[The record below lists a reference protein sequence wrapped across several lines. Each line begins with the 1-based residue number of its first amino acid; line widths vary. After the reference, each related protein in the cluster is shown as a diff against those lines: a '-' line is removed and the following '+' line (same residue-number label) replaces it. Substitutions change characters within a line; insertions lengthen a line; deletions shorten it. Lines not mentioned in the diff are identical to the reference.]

1 MAYRSAVEVTV
12 SAAVT
17 GDTMNDS
24 EIYVEG
30 NISTECLFLRQWQA
44 LVDCAL

>member
-1 MAYRSAVEVTV
+1 MAYRLAVEVIV

-17 GDTMNDS
+17 GGTMNYL

-44 LVDCAL
+44 LIDCAL